1 MVVVMM
7 GLAEN
12 WRGVKRLLLS
22 KMKKGKELKVEL
34 VVEGEGVD
42 REEDELR
49 KVGEV
54 KERRE
59 RGSGRVE

>member
-1 MVVVMM
+1 MVMMM
-7 GLAEN
+7 GLGVN
-12 WRGVKRLLLS
+12 WLGVKRLLWS
-22 KMKKGKELKVEL
+22 KMKRGKELYLEL

-49 KVGEV
+49 KVREV
-54 KERRE
+54 KERME